1 MGLNEGGKMH
11 ETAPEMPNEVQVSL
25 RLPSDLI
32 ERAEALVDRLRKEPD
47 NVILGVTRADVLRL
61 ALARGIVALEEE
73 TKAKSAKRS
82 RE

>member
-1 MGLNEGGKMH
+1 MP
-11 ETAPEMPNEVQVSL
+11 ETTREMPNEVQVSL
-25 RLPSDLI
+25 RLPSDLV
-32 ERAEALVDRLRKEPD
+32 ERAEVLVERLRKEPD

-73 TKAKSAKRS
+73 TRAKGAKRT